1 MWLKKFGGK
10 TTRQEAKPK
19 QTKLKNS
26 SVSPRRSKR
35 AGPKNLRQAE
45 SEQKLFERDI
55 EQDNKK
61 HRRQQKSRRYNKN
74 QNGREKE
81 KERTQQ
87 KPSQETTKKQQ
98 TMQKKQQK
106 ITQENKKRDAEI
118 IGLCFCLFKIKFK
131 NILS

>member
-55 EQDNKK
+55 EQDNKNIEDSK
-61 HRRQQKSRRYNKN
+61 RAEDLTKTRTEEKKKKKEPNRNRAKRQRRSSRQCRRNN
-74 QNGREKE
+74 R
-81 KERTQQ
+81 R
-87 KPSQETTKKQQ
+87 
-98 TMQKKQQK
+98 
-106 ITQENKKRDAEI
+106 
-118 IGLCFCLFKIKFK
+118 
-131 NILS
+131 